1 MFDFHLH
8 LARLPHKKQL
18 TQLLCDRKYDFVAV
32 ACEPWE
38 WNEVAQL
45 KKEFSS
51 EIKPFMVS
59 FGIHPM
65 MATQTNDEMFEKL
78 REFLKD
84 NEHAMVGEAGIDK
97 RYPGYEDGTQ
107 DQVFLE
113 QAKLAVELGRD
124 LQIHCVGN
132 YMRVLRLLAEAG
144 FEQGQPNAL
153 ELQKAPR
160 PIFHRFGGDLNVVKK
175 AIPYGVLFS
184 LHADSFRKK
193 STIAAIPHIPQERVF
208 FETDADETFMR
219 GNSATAKGPVTS
231 TAIVDPGTGS
241 GVTDKGVADVTSE
254 SAAGVTSESAENTD
268 NVTANDNNATANA
281 DNVILNNAKDSET
294 SSSAFPPRPDRE
306 SNDVTP
312 EAILAELEK
321 RIESVRAA
329 YAECRE

>member
-1 MFDFHLH
+1 MFDFHIH
-8 LARLPHKKQL
+8 IARLPQKKQL

-45 KKEFSS
+45 KKEFST
-51 EIKPFMVS
+51 EFKPFMVS
-59 FGIHPM
+59 YGIHPM

-97 RYPGYEDGTQ
+97 RYPGYDDGTQ
-107 DQVFLE
+107 DKIFLA

-132 YMRVLRLLAEAG
+132 YMRVLKLLAEAG

-160 PIFHRFGGDLNVVKK
+160 PIFHRFGGDLSVVKK
-175 AIPYGVLFS
+175 AIPYGALFS

-193 STIAAIPHIPQERVF
+193 STVAAIPHIPQERVF

-219 GNSATAKGPVTS
+219 GNANSATANANNVILNAVKDPVTF
-231 TAIVDPGTGS
+231 TATTDPGTEAGMTRINKA
-241 GVTDKGVADVTSE
+241 GVTNE
-254 SAAGVTSESAENTD
+254 SAAGGTS
-268 NVTANDNNATANA
+268 
-281 DNVILNNAKDSET
+281 
-294 SSSAFPPRPDRE
+294 
-306 SNDVTP
+306 P
-312 EAILAELEK
+312 EEILAELEK

-329 YAECRE
+329 YAKCRE

>member
-59 FGIHPM
+59 YGIHPM

-107 DQVFLE
+107 DRVFLE

-175 AIPYGVLFS
+175 AIPYGALFS

-193 STIAAIPHIPQERVF
+193 STVAAIPHIPQERVF

-219 GNSATAKGPVTS
+219 GNSATANANNVILSNAKGPVTN
-231 TAIVDPGTGS
+231 TATVDPGTGSGVTSESAESDDNVFLSNAKGPVTANATVDPGTGS
-241 GVTDKGVADVTSE
+241 GVTDKSATGGTS
-254 SAAGVTSESAENTD
+254 
-268 NVTANDNNATANA
+268 
-281 DNVILNNAKDSET
+281 
-294 SSSAFPPRPDRE
+294 
-306 SNDVTP
+306 P
-312 EAILAELEK
+312 EEIFAELES
-321 RIESVRAA
+321 RLESVRAA
-329 YAECRE
+329 YAKCRE